1 MNRAAISQATT
12 PKADADSAFDRERP
26 GEGGGAR
33 VAVFTELMRAS
44 CSKCYTEAHCSGRYK
59 VE

>member
-1 MNRAAISQATT
+1 
-12 PKADADSAFDRERP
+12 
-26 GEGGGAR
+26 
-33 VAVFTELMRAS
+33 VFTELMRAS